1 MNQQLRVNPTACT
14 GHGLC
19 AELLPERV
27 TLDEWGYPVIS
38 ADPVPAQLARAAR
51 RAVPAA
57 SHWPCCSVT
66 TSGPGKQPGGWKRPS
81 GAMASR
87 QASPGASSARQPPW
101 ARDRLAVS
109 PAKVPGA

>member
-38 ADPVPAQLARAAR
+38 ADPVPAQLTRAAR
-51 RAVPAA
+51 RAVTDCPALA
-57 SHWPCCSVT
+57 LMLV
-66 TSGPGKQPGGWKRPS
+66 
-81 GAMASR
+81 A
-87 QASPGASSARQPPW
+87 
-101 ARDRLAVS
+101 DR
-109 PAKVPGA
+109 